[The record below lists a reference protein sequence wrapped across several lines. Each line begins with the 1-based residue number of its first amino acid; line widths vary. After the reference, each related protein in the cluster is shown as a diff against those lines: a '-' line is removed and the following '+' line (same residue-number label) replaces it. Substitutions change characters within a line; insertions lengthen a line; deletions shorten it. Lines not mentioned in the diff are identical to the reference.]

1 MKRIGT
7 LTLTL
12 LLLFLCAC
20 GSGNQKAIVGTWD
33 VTDDAGGT
41 YGWGIRFDRDGKFYF
56 AATAADGQELDEAFQ
71 AMQAL
76 YTIEYKLTSDT
87 ELELTQKIL
96 GGLGGKE
103 THLVAY
109 ALDGDTLTFDGAAY
123 TRVK

>member
-1 MKRIGT
+1 
-7 LTLTL
+7 
-12 LLLFLCAC
+12 
-20 GSGNQKAIVGTWD
+20 
-33 VTDDAGGT
+33 
-41 YGWGIRFDRDGKFYF
+41 
-56 AATAADGQELDEAFQ
+56 
-71 AMQAL
+71 MQAL